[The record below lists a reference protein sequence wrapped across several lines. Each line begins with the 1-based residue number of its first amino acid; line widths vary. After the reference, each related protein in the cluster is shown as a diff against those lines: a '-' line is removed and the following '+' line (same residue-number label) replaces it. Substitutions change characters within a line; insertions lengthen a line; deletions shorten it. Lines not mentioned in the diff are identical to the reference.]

1 MAELGRGA
9 RRSAFRL
16 KKASEPLLAEGVWD
30 LVVAASDELLDD
42 SDYQIRLFL
51 IEHCAKDVPS

>member
-9 RRSAFRL
+9 RRSAFGF